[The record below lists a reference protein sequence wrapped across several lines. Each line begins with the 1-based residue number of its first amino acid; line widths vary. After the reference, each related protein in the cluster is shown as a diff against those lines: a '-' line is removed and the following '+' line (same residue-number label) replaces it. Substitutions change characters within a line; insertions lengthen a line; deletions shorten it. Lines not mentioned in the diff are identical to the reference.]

1 MTMMKNS
8 THLIFQILLL
18 SQETTIVYKNC
29 KILTSP
35 FLLASPPVLVFKRII
50 IIIIIVA
57 PPILILGLFLVAKIN
72 NLHNNARKRR
82 WVPLHC
88 CSFFP
93 LATPLLIHTS
103 STTHCFHIS
112 LVRL

>member
-29 KILTSP
+29 KLLTSP

-50 IIIIIVA
+50 IIIIVA
-57 PPILILGLFLVAKIN
+57 PPILILGSFLVAKIN

-82 WVPLHC
+82 WVPITVAL
-88 CSFFP
+88 FF
-93 LATPLLIHTS
+93 L
-103 STTHCFHIS
+103 
-112 LVRL
+112 